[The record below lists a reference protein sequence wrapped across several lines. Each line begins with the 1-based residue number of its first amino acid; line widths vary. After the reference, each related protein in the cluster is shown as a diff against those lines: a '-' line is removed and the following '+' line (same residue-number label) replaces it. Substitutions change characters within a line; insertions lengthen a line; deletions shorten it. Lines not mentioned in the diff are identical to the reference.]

1 VPVFDSSNSQS
12 FSAEPSGEMDTSL
25 GSFDFFDSGCKGS
38 ILSDVHPTLNE
49 KLRTGHSPG
58 TSGFERSSLI
68 GRCDR
73 CQATA
78 TVFEEK
84 MEESTPFSICRSA
97 QEVKA
102 TPIEE
107 AKNEVIV
114 AEVTLIKNNV
124 PATELLL
131 QQSPH
136 PVTVVQEASI

>member
-1 VPVFDSSNSQS
+1 
-12 FSAEPSGEMDTSL
+12 
-25 GSFDFFDSGCKGS
+25 
-38 ILSDVHPTLNE
+38 
-49 KLRTGHSPG
+49 
-58 TSGFERSSLI
+58 
-68 GRCDR
+68 
-73 CQATA
+73 
-78 TVFEEK
+78 

-102 TPIEE
+102 TTIEE

-136 PVTVVQEASI
+136 PVTVVQEVST